1 VPSEGGGSNPPGNH
15 PNRLRR
21 RFRRLHSDQPN
32 MPSHYPVGKLPAE
45 DLERILKRY
54 APGNDPRLLVGPGIG
69 RDAAV
74 ISFGSSILVT
84 KTDPITFAT
93 EEIGWYAV
101 HINAND
107 VAAMGAVPRWF
118 LTTILLPE
126 GKTSPDLVD
135 RIFSGL
141 HGACGELDITLC
153 GGHTEITH
161 GLDRPLLIGQMLGE
175 TTPDGYVSGDGAR
188 PGDRILLTKGIAIEA
203 TALIAMEKG
212 DEVRTRFSG
221 EFLETCRGYL
231 REPGLSVVRE
241 ARIAMETGGVH
252 AMHDP
257 TEGGLA
263 SGLREIAVASG
274 VGMLLEDDQVPLLP
288 EAEALCSFYGLD
300 PLGTIAS
307 GALLIIVDPD
317 CAGPVMDRLSNAGI
331 GAAAIGTVQPPDFG
345 IRIRRA
351 GSLVDLPVFERDEIG
366 KVFEA
371 SP

>member
-1 VPSEGGGSNPPGNH
+1 MPPY
-15 PNRLRR
+15 
-21 RFRRLHSDQPN
+21 
-32 MPSHYPVGKLPAE
+32 YPVGKLPAE
-45 DLERILKRY
+45 DLDRILRRH
-54 APGNDPRLLVGPGIG
+54 ASGSDPRLLVGPGIG

-74 ISFGSSILVT
+74 ISFGSSVLVT

-101 HINAND
+101 NINAND
-107 VAAMGAVPRWF
+107 VAAMGAAPRWF

-126 GKTSPDLVD
+126 AKTSPELVD
-135 RIFSGL
+135 SIFSGL
-141 HGACGELDITLC
+141 SRACAELGVTLC

-175 TTPDGYVSGDGAR
+175 TTPDGYVSGSGAR
-188 PGDRILLTKGIAIEA
+188 VGDRILLTKGIAIEA

-212 DEVRTRFSG
+212 DEVRARFSD
-221 EFLETCRGYL
+221 EFLETCRRYL
-231 REPGLSVVRE
+231 RRPGLSVVKD
-241 ARIAMETGGVH
+241 ARLAMETGGVH

-274 VGMLLEDDQVPLLP
+274 VGMLIEEDQVPLLP
-288 EAEALCSFYGLD
+288 ESDALCAYYGLD

-307 GALLIIVDPD
+307 GALLIVVDPD
-317 CAGPVMDRLSNAGI
+317 RAAPVAARLSEAGI
-331 GAAAIGTVQPPDFG
+331 PVAAIGSVRPPEFG
-345 IRIRRA
+345 IRIRRK
-351 GSLVDLPVFERDEIG
+351 GSLVDLPAFDRDEIG

-371 SP
+371 S

>member
-1 VPSEGGGSNPPGNH
+1 MPPY
-15 PNRLRR
+15 
-21 RFRRLHSDQPN
+21 
-32 MPSHYPVGKLPAE
+32 YPVGKLPAE
-45 DLERILKRY
+45 DLDRILRRY
-54 APGNDPRLLVGPGIG
+54 AAGTDPRLLVGPGIG

-74 ISFGSSILVT
+74 ISFGSSVLVT

-101 HINAND
+101 HVNAND
-107 VAAMGAVPRWF
+107 VAAMGAVPKWF

-126 GKTSPDLVD
+126 AKTSPELVD

-141 HGACGELDITLC
+141 SDACAELDITLC

-175 TTPDGYVSGDGAR
+175 TTPDGYVSGSGAR
-188 PGDRILLTKGIAIEA
+188 VDDHILLTKGIAIEA

-212 DEVRTRFSG
+212 DEVSARFSDD
-221 EFLETCRGYL
+221 FLETCRRYL
-231 REPGLSVVRE
+231 KEPGLSVVKE

-263 SGLREIAVASG
+263 SGLREVAAASG
-274 VGMLLEDDQVPLLP
+274 VGMLIEEDRLPLLP
-288 EAEALCSFYGLD
+288 ESQALCSFYGLD

-307 GALLIIVDPD
+307 GALLIVVDSD
-317 CAGPVMDRLSNAGI
+317 HSEPVVDRLSDAGI
-331 GAAAIGTVQPPDFG
+331 PAAVIGSVKPPEFG
-345 IRIRRA
+345 IRIRRK
-351 GSLVDLPVFERDEIG
+351 GTLHDLPAFDRDEIG

-371 SP
+371 

>member
-1 VPSEGGGSNPPGNH
+1 MPPY
-15 PNRLRR
+15 
-21 RFRRLHSDQPN
+21 
-32 MPSHYPVGKLPAE
+32 YPVGKLPAE
-45 DLERILKRY
+45 DLDRILRRY
-54 APGNDPRLLVGPGIG
+54 ASGTDPRLLVGPGIG

-74 ISFGSSILVT
+74 ISFGSRVLVT

-126 GKTSPDLVD
+126 AKTSPELVD

-141 HGACGELDITLC
+141 SHACAELDITLC

-175 TTPDGYVSGDGAR
+175 TSADGYVSGSGAR
-188 PGDRILLTKGIAIEA
+188 VGDLILLTKGIAIEA
-203 TALIAMEKG
+203 TALIAAEKG
-212 DEVRTRFSG
+212 GEIENRFSG
-221 EFLETCRGYL
+221 EFLERCRRYL
-231 REPGLSVVRE
+231 REPGLSVVKE
-241 ARIAMETGGVH
+241 ARIAMEAGGVH

-274 VGMLLEDDQVPLLP
+274 VGMLIEDEKVPLLP
-288 EAEALCSFYGLD
+288 ESRILCSLYGLD

-307 GALLIIVDPD
+307 GALLIVVDPD
-317 CAGPVMDRLSNAGI
+317 RSQAVVDRLSDAGI
-331 GAAAIGTVQPPDFG
+331 PAAAIGLVQPPEFG
-345 IRIRRA
+345 IRLRRKGA
-351 GSLVDLPVFERDEIG
+351 LHDLPTFDRDEIG

>member
-1 VPSEGGGSNPPGNH
+1 MPPY
-15 PNRLRR
+15 
-21 RFRRLHSDQPN
+21 
-32 MPSHYPVGKLPAE
+32 YPVGKLPAE
-45 DLERILKRY
+45 DLDRILRRH
-54 APGNDPRLLVGPGIG
+54 ASGSDPRLLVGPGIG

-74 ISFGSSILVT
+74 ISFGSSVLVT

-101 HINAND
+101 NINAND
-107 VAAMGAVPRWF
+107 VAAMGASPRWF

-126 GKTSPDLVD
+126 AKTSPELVE

-141 HGACGELDITLC
+141 SGACAELGVTLC
-153 GGHTEITH
+153 GGHTEVTH

-175 TTPDGYVSGDGAR
+175 TTPDGYVSGSGAR
-188 PGDRILLTKGIAIEA
+188 VGDQILLTKGIAIEA

-212 DEVRTRFSG
+212 DEVRVRFSE
-221 EFLETCRGYL
+221 EFLETCRRYL
-231 REPGLSVVRE
+231 RRPGLSVVRE

-274 VGMLLEDDQVPLLP
+274 VGMLIEEDRVPMLP
-288 EAEALCSFYGLD
+288 ESDALCAFYGLD

-307 GALLIIVDPD
+307 GALLIVVDPD
-317 CAGPVMDRLSNAGI
+317 RSAAVAARLSEAGI
-331 GAAAIGTVQPPDFG
+331 PVAAIGSVRPPDFG
-345 IRIRRA
+345 IRIRRKGA
-351 GSLVDLPVFERDEIG
+351 LVDLPAFDRDEIG

-371 SP
+371 S

>member
-1 VPSEGGGSNPPGNH
+1 MPPY
-15 PNRLRR
+15 
-21 RFRRLHSDQPN
+21 
-32 MPSHYPVGKLPAE
+32 YPVGKLPAE
-45 DLERILKRY
+45 DLDRILRRH
-54 APGNDPRLLVGPGIG
+54 ASGSDPRLLVGPGIG

-74 ISFGSSILVT
+74 ISFGSSVLVT

-101 HINAND
+101 NINAND
-107 VAAMGAVPRWF
+107 VAAMGAAPRWF

-126 GKTSPDLVD
+126 AKTSPELVD

-141 HGACGELDITLC
+141 SSACAELGVTLC

-175 TTPDGYVSGDGAR
+175 TTPDGYVSGSGAR
-188 PGDRILLTKGIAIEA
+188 PGDLILLTKGIAIEA

-212 DEVRTRFSG
+212 DEVRARFSD
-221 EFLETCRGYL
+221 EFLETCRRYL
-231 REPGLSVVRE
+231 RRPGLSVVRE
-241 ARIAMETGGVH
+241 ARVAMETGGVH

-274 VGMLLEDDQVPLLP
+274 VGMLIEEDRVPLLP
-288 EAEALCSFYGLD
+288 ESDALCAFYGLD

-307 GALLIIVDPD
+307 GALLIVVDPD
-317 CAGPVMDRLSNAGI
+317 HAAPVAARLSEAGI
-331 GAAAIGTVQPPDFG
+331 PVASIGSVRPPDFG
-345 IRIRRA
+345 IRIRRK
-351 GSLVDLPVFERDEIG
+351 GSVVDLPAFDRDEIG
-366 KVFEA
+366 RVFEA
-371 SP
+371 S

>member
-1 VPSEGGGSNPPGNH
+1 MPPY
-15 PNRLRR
+15 
-21 RFRRLHSDQPN
+21 
-32 MPSHYPVGKLPAE
+32 YPVGKLPAE
-45 DLERILKRY
+45 DLDRILRRY
-54 APGNDPRLLVGPGIG
+54 ASGTDPRLLVGPGIG

-74 ISFGSSILVT
+74 ISFGSRVLVT

-118 LTTILLPE
+118 LATILLPE
-126 GKTSPDLVD
+126 AKTSPELVD

-141 HGACGELDITLC
+141 SDACAELDITLC

-175 TTPDGYVSGDGAR
+175 TTPDGYVSGSGAR
-188 PGDRILLTKGIAIEA
+188 AGDRILLTKGIAIEA
-203 TALIAMEKG
+203 TALIAMEKS
-212 DEVRTRFSG
+212 DEIKARFSDG
-221 EFLETCRGYL
+221 FLETCRRYL
-231 REPGLSVVRE
+231 KEPGLSVVKE
-241 ARIAMETGGVH
+241 ALIAMETGGVH

-263 SGLREIAVASG
+263 SGLREIAAASG
-274 VGMLLEDDQVPLLP
+274 VGMLIEDDRLPLLP
-288 EAEALCSFYGLD
+288 ESQALCSFYGLD

-307 GALLIIVDPD
+307 GALLIVVDP
-317 CAGPVMDRLSNAGI
+317 GHSEPVVDRLSEAGI
-331 GAAAIGTVQPPDFG
+331 PAVAIGCVQPPDFG
-345 IRIRRA
+345 IRIRRK
-351 GSLVDLPVFERDEIG
+351 GTLHDLPAFDRDEIG

-371 SP
+371 

>member
-1 VPSEGGGSNPPGNH
+1 MPPY
-15 PNRLRR
+15 
-21 RFRRLHSDQPN
+21 
-32 MPSHYPVGKLPAE
+32 YPVGKLPAE
-45 DLERILKRY
+45 DLDRILRRY
-54 APGNDPRLLVGPGIG
+54 ASGADPRLLVGPGIG

-74 ISFGSSILVT
+74 ISFGSSVLVS

-107 VAAMGAVPRWF
+107 VAAMGAAPRWF

-126 GKTSPDLVD
+126 AKTDAGLVD

-141 HGACGELDITLC
+141 ADACRELGITLC

-175 TTPDGYVSGDGAR
+175 TTADGYVSGDGAR
-188 PGDRILLTKGIAIEA
+188 VGDRILLTKGIAIEA
-203 TALIAMEKG
+203 TALIAMEKS
-212 DEVRTRFSG
+212 DEVRTRFSD
-221 EFLETCRGYL
+221 EFLETCRRYL
-231 REPGLSVVRE
+231 RQPGLSVVRE
-241 ARIAMETGGVH
+241 ARLAMETGGVH

-274 VGMLLEDDQVPLLP
+274 VGMLIEEERIPVLSES
-288 EAEALCSFYGLD
+288 EALCAFYGLD
-300 PLGTIAS
+300 PLGVIAS
-307 GALLIIVDPD
+307 GALLIVVDPD
-317 CAGPVMDRLSNAGI
+317 RAEPLAAHLDEAGI
-331 GAAAIGTVQPPDFG
+331 PVAEIGSVQPSGFG
-345 IRIRRA
+345 IRIRSQGEIA
-351 GSLVDLPVFERDEIG
+351 DLPVFDRDEIG

-371 SP
+371 A

>member
-1 VPSEGGGSNPPGNH
+1 MPPY
-15 PNRLRR
+15 
-21 RFRRLHSDQPN
+21 
-32 MPSHYPVGKLPAE
+32 YPVGKLPAE
-45 DLERILKRY
+45 DLDRILRRH
-54 APGNDPRLLVGPGIG
+54 ATGTDPRVLVGPGIG

-74 ISFGSSILVT
+74 ISFGSSVLVT

-101 HINAND
+101 NINAND
-107 VAAMGAVPRWF
+107 VAAMGAAPRWF

-126 GKTSPDLVD
+126 AKTDAGLVD

-141 HGACGELDITLC
+141 SDACAELDITLC

-175 TTPDGYVSGDGAR
+175 AAPDGYVSGSGAR
-188 PGDRILLTKGIAIEA
+188 TGDRILLTKGIAIEA

-212 DEVRTRFSG
+212 DEVRARFSDD
-221 EFLETCRGYL
+221 FLETCRRYL
-231 REPGLSVVRE
+231 RRPGLSVVKE

-274 VGMLLEDDQVPLLP
+274 VGMLIEEDRLPLLP
-288 EAEALCSFYGLD
+288 ESDALCAFYGLD
-300 PLGTIAS
+300 PLGVIAS
-307 GALLIIVDPD
+307 GALLIVVDPD
-317 CAGPVMDRLSNAGI
+317 HAEPVLARLSEAGI
-331 GAAAIGTVQPPDFG
+331 PVAEIGSVRPPDFG
-345 IRIRRA
+345 IRIRRM
-351 GSLVDLPVFERDEIG
+351 GKVVDLPTFHRDEIG

-371 SP
+371 S